1 MDNNKIGDFNF
12 SDNGFVLAEEQPS
25 NVDLSSANVEEDFIN
40 KRRKEMPKVNM
51 RNPFVSPNDNSFNND
66 NPTTVKPPIV
76 SSGYTGRIIETDY
89 THNAT
94 DEKPDELNS
103 TGNSQYVEDND
114 VIIPVNNDKED
125 VKIGNKKNLQL
136 EDNISVTDT
145 NLEKD
150 VEVVNEEQKPK
161 QSFFKKIFNIK

>member
-103 TGNSQYVEDND
+103 TDNSK
-114 VIIPVNNDKED
+114 NNDD
-125 VKIGNKKNLQL
+125 LI
-136 EDNISVTDT
+136 ISVDTDGDYEKTEGNENLSLDNNSNNSDDSSENNT
-145 NLEKD
+145 NEIAG
-150 VEVVNEEQKPK
+150 EEQKPK
-161 QSFFKKIFNIK
+161 QSFFKRIFNLK